1 MDNSTA
7 ILYTLIYCFFAGIF
21 IVPPTEFVSAGI
33 TIQNLFSNWLGSE
46 EFNFI
51 YYHIK
56 RTSATV
62 IVHSLI
68 PLGYYLGLGLFA
80 PELDLFSLDQT
91 GIGWLVYLL
100 FSLLLP
106 GLSALCVLYWHR
118 NKWDYHPLARQLN
131 LLGDANSTWRSVAS
145 SINVEFRRI
154 DKFTSGT
161 PSRLVVV
168 TDSWIIKTSTYS
180 VFVGHQND
188 IHLSLS
194 DSEEHA
200 LSYQNQMAVQY
211 LNIQVS
217 PVESGVK
224 PFTIRLNSL
233 ELGDLK
239 EKLQAPIRNA
249 RNIVIH
255 QSLSDRFLQAFTE
268 TVQQNSVFIPPP
280 DMELEQCIGCMQK
293 TSDVK
298 LQRLCEIPPGDVPQP
313 PGAPP
318 ACLQCFCRPMWCLEC
333 MGKWFASRQDQ
344 LRPETW
350 LSGKSPCP
358 MCRATF
364 CLLDVCRVQGRPSA

>member
-1 MDNSTA
+1 MDTA
-7 ILYTLIYCFFAGIF
+7 ILYTIIYCFFAGIF
-21 IVPPTEFVSAGI
+21 VAPPSEFVSAGI
-33 TIQNLFSNWLGSE
+33 TIQNLLSDWLGSE
-46 EFNFI
+46 DFNFI

-56 RTSATV
+56 RTSATL

-80 PELDLFSLDQT
+80 PELNLFSLDQT

-100 FSLLLP
+100 SSLLLP
-106 GLSALCVLYWHR
+106 GLSAICVLYWHR
-118 NKWDYHPLARQLN
+118 KKWDYHPIARQLN
-131 LLGDANSTWRSVAS
+131 LLGDANSSWRSVAS
-145 SINVEFRRI
+145 SINVEFRRV

-161 PSRLVVV
+161 PSRLVAV
-168 TDSWIIKTSTYS
+168 TDSWIIKTSTYN
-180 VFVGHQND
+180 VYVAHQND

-217 PVESGVK
+217 PVESGLK

-255 QSLSDRFLQAFTE
+255 QSLSDRFLQAFVE
-268 TVQQNSVFIPPP
+268 TVQHNSVFIPPP
-280 DMELEQCIGCMQK
+280 EMELEQCIGCMQK
-293 TSDVK
+293 TSNVK
-298 LQRLCEIPPGDVPQP
+298 LQRQCEVPPDDVPQP
-313 PGAPP
+313 PEAAP

-344 LRPETW
+344 LRPDTW

-358 MCRATF
+358 TCRATF
-364 CLLDVCRVQGRPSA
+364 CLLDVCRIHGGTSD